1 LEKTWADPSAW
12 KNLNPCTLIPPGEEL
27 RENGVSLR
35 IRRDGKRSVQTIKW
49 LKQSDLFDR
58 GQSETEISGKTPDWK
73 AARGTA
79 LEQLLSKK
87 LCHSLNRCSRP
98 KSVA

>member
-1 LEKTWADPSAW
+1 VVDEPLDTDIAGHLAH
-12 KNLNPCTLIPPGEEL
+12 NLSIALIGA
-27 RENGVSLR
+27 R
-35 IRRDGKRSVQTIKW
+35 
-49 LKQSDLFDR
+49 
-58 GQSETEISGKTPDWK
+58 SETEISGKTPDWK